1 MHTIKHVAGFYN
13 TTNTYH
19 SLLRVYYE
27 SMKTITYLHRRLV
40 IKQEIPKAFVP
51 SIFLYSN
58 PLSFT
63 LIIIYL
69 RIKDGNNNPLIN
81 LRLPLLTPK

>member
-1 MHTIKHVAGFYN
+1 MHTIKHIAGFYN

-27 SMKTITYLHRRLV
+27 SMKTITYLHRRFV

-51 SIFLYSN
+51 SSRSILSQFVSLSLSLFFLIFFIQ
-58 PLSFT
+58 PSFF
-63 LIIIYL
+63 YP
-69 RIKDGNNNPLIN
+69 N
-81 LRLPLLTPK
+81 

>member
-1 MHTIKHVAGFYN
+1 MHTIKHIAGFYN

-27 SMKTITYLHRRLV
+27 SMKTITYLHRRFV

-51 SIFLYSN
+51 SSRSILSLVQLSLSFPCYLYFLYSN

-63 LIIIYL
+63 LISI
-69 RIKDGNNNPLIN
+69 
-81 LRLPLLTPK
+81 